1 MRAALAL
8 SVVILSL
15 GAARAETEP
24 PPGAA
29 SCSGC
34 HSTAPAA
41 VGGMVSLLGR
51 EPQEIVEAM
60 RAYRVGERPATVMDR
75 LAKGFSEAET
85 RAIAEWIAAQPPGR
99 SP

>member
-8 SVVILSL
+8 SVVILSF

-34 HSTAPAA
+34 HSMVPGAA
-41 VGGMVSLLGR
+41 GGMASLLGR
-51 EPQEIVEAM
+51 DPQDIVEAM
-60 RAYRVGERPATVMDR
+60 RAYRTGERPATVMDR
-75 LAKGFSEAET
+75 LARGFSEAET
-85 RAIAEWIAAQPPGR
+85 RAIAEWIAAPPAGR
-99 SP
+99 GR